1 MARTSIWN
9 VKFDR
14 NQDFVVA
21 KPFRVRGIDL
31 VAGETFDKTMVTTR
45 TLRQLFESRK
55 LEVAT
60 VTTTASTTSGHG
72 FTIKHLRKL
81 KVETGATSS
90 SAPSGGL
97 TIQHLGFGRYAVFKG
112 DVRLTPEPLTK
123 AEAEAYAG

>member
-1 MARTSIWN
+1 MSRPSIWN
-9 VKFDR
+9 AKFDR
-14 NQDFVVA
+14 NQDFVVS

-55 LEVAT
+55 LKVAT
-60 VTTTASTTSGHG
+60 IPSSPTTAP
-72 FTIKHLRKL
+72 
-81 KVETGATSS
+81 A
-90 SAPSGGL
+90 GGL